1 MPAVSKSEREN
12 STDAGIDRHLTEPVD
27 SAVPNRPL
35 AGLTCLPASR
45 GSFRSVVALAESSCY
60 PVEASQAR
68 VASTLS
74 WLIAMVAASTSFFNW
89 QKAWQLYTQS
99 QLTLQFALTEWE
111 ARTAEAR
118 CAASEEEALKILK
131 AALQQLT
138 KVAATRWPMRRRNI
152 LTASKCRNSV
162 RSTRD
167 ASLIECEHGSG
178 IIASSPST
186 REHPWK

>member
-1 MPAVSKSEREN
+1 MNSAHSSVEQFLAALREQALLN
-12 STDAGIDRHLTEPVD
+12 DEKTPGSVRWYIAFYQSRAPQRRRAFRAAGFCLLFLSISLPFITQ
-27 SAVPNRPL
+27 SVP
-35 AGLTCLPASR
+35 
-45 GSFRSVVALAESSCY
+45 
-60 PVEASQAR
+60 EASQAR

-89 QKAWQLYTQS
+89 QKAWQLYTQT

-138 KVAATRWPMRRRNI
+138 KVVSDAVADE
-152 LTASKCRNSV
+152 TAQYFDGVKVPEQRSKH
-162 RSTRD
+162 
-167 ASLIECEHGSG
+167 A
-178 IIASSPST
+178 
-186 REHPWK
+186 